1 MKPRIAITA
10 DRGQRPE
17 AYIRAVAAAGGEPV
31 VFEPLADE
39 AAVEAGL
46 GEVDGV
52 LLTGGRDLDPA
63 LWGEEPHRETRLM
76 DPDRQRTDL
85 ALIRLADARGV
96 PVLGICLGIQEM
108 AWVRGGAIHQH
119 VPDIGGTIGHSCGV
133 GKPRLKHTVT
143 IDPGSLLS
151 RIVGPGPLEVNSTH
165 HQAVREPG
173 RGLRVVARSED
184 GVIEA
189 IEDPAPGRFFLGV
202 QWHPEDLLDEPLH
215 RALFEAL
222 VQAAGRR
229 RASQP
234 AG

>member
-1 MKPRIAITA
+1 MKPRIAIAA

-17 AYIRAVAAAGGEPV
+17 AYIRAIVAAGGEPV

-39 AAVEAGL
+39 ATVEAAL
-46 GEVDGV
+46 AKVDGV

-63 LWGEEPHRETRLM
+63 LWGEPPHRETRLM

-96 PVLGICLGIQEM
+96 PLLGICLGIQEM

-119 VPDIGGTIGHSCGV
+119 VPDIGGTIGHNCGV
-133 GKPRLKHTVT
+133 GKPRLKHEVT
-143 IDPGSLLS
+143 IEAGSLLA

-165 HQAVREPG
+165 HQAVCEAG
-173 RGLRVVARSED
+173 RGMRVVARSGD

-202 QWHPEDLLDEPLH
+202 QWHPEDLLGEPPH

-222 VQAAGRR
+222 VQAARQR